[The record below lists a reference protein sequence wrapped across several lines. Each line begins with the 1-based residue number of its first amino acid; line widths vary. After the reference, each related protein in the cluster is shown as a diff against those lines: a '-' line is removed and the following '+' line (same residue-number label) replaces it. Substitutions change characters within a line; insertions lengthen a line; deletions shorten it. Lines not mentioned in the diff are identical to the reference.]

1 VISSSRPRLDPGDEE
16 RDEAV
21 PELTSA
27 VATAD
32 PADDFRATESWL
44 GSFKQCGAAGAST
57 LFRECQDIFSQA
69 MAQ

>member
-1 VISSSRPRLDPGDEE
+1 
-16 RDEAV
+16 V